1 MSVVC
6 AMSEPKVLN
15 VSNNHEIE
23 GCMLLINDHDRSFG
37 KAILIGIS
45 CYPSAAS
52 FHFKANRLVNNDY
65 AR

>member
-1 MSVVC
+1 M
-6 AMSEPKVLN
+6 N